1 MARLIRS
8 DGTETIVTPVGKR
21 WTLKELQTHVGGYI
35 EFMPGIGKIR
45 MILDEE
51 GRLKQKP
58 ENQKATDIVMEA
70 LRGKILRYQPVIVG
84 DVLILEKGEKM

>member
-8 DGTETIVTPVGKR
+8 DGTETIVTTIGKR
-21 WTLKELQTHVGGYI
+21 WTLKELQTHVGGFI
-35 EFMPGIGKIR
+35 EIMPGIALR

-51 GRLKQKP
+51 GLIKMKP
-58 ENQKATDIVMEA
+58 INHKATDIVMEA
-70 LRGKILRYQPVIVG
+70 LRGKLLRYQPVIVG